1 MSISTKFETFCNNL
15 RISNENLEKISY
27 RYHQITRRINLD
39 YWNIQSDTNHSLYV
53 GSFGRDTEIFASDI
67 DMLVQLPY
75 STYEKFNKYSVNGQS
90 ALLQEVKTVIEKTYS
105 YSNLKGDGQIISFP
119 FDDGISFEILPAFI
133 NKDDQSFT
141 FANSNN
147 GGSWHITDPRAEI
160 EAINNL
166 NKKSN
171 GNLKRLCKMVR
182 AWKNTNSVDI
192 SGILIDIL
200 AYRFINNWEHKD
212 KSYTYYDWMTRDFF
226 KYLSEVN
233 KEQYEWYAM
242 GSNRKIRCF
251 GKFQNKAK
259 QAYDTSL
266 EAIKYEESSY
276 EYSANLKWREIYG
289 TKFPQ

>member
-53 GSFGRDTEIFASDI
+53 GSFGRDTEIFVSDI

-75 STYEKFNKYSVNGQS
+75 STYEKFNKYFVNGQS
-90 ALLQEVKTVIEKTYS
+90 ALLQEVKKVIEKTYS
-105 YSNLKGDGQIISFP
+105 CSNLKGDGQIISFP

-200 AYRFINNWEHKD
+200 AYRFINNWEYKD

-266 EAIKYEESSY
+266 EAIKYEESGY